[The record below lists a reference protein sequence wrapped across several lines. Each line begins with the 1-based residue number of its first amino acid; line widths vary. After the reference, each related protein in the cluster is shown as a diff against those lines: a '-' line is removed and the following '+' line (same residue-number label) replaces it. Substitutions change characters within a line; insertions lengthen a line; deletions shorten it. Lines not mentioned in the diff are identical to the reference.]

1 MVSPNP
7 MTSSR
12 SPAPSLFKLI
22 GGVPAEQLFRQ
33 PADALVIIGRQLE
46 LILQDDQIPAD
57 LALGTLRF
65 SLFRLH
71 QGRIAQ
77 LATVCRSITVYGE
90 ADVEPPQID
99 GVQFVALPAG
109 APLTQEWFLIVD
121 SPDFWG
127 GLLTRIVPERNDGR
141 VRRYQF
147 EGTLTADE
155 RTISRAMLLLSLVRQ
170 QAAPPATAERNQ
182 MTQAMRWARV
192 AYALYTHSESER
204 LNLAPSLHEFPELL
218 ELLTACARTTPATFE
233 QQALPVALQAL
244 QRCHPDGDAIYRL
257 EQEQLVPVVWHS
269 PQQPPPFS
277 IRSGLAAQVCSERSP
292 ITAALTATSPEQV
305 LMPHAHA
312 VTAVPLFAKDALW
325 GILYVGHPDPAQQPS
340 DVSATAARVGAL
352 LSEVLTV
359 LDLSCS
365 VAEPPDAFGLP
376 DFGLPSSYA
385 SSQPYAPPAPAAPPR
400 MPSAPPA
407 MPSAPAPSAA
417 PTAARAPLPAMPP
430 APTGGAGN
438 GMVIPKLTP
447 PSSPASG
454 ATPLSAG
461 PPQPVAGDT
470 SAFGLPAWMRS
481 GGGMLPPPAARGGNS
496 VPPAVAAPPPD
507 TSPLPDA
514 SWNDLQRRLMSA
526 LVAFDRRT
534 AEYLWEETVA
544 QYRAE
549 EICVELL
556 MPVQIAIGEG
566 WHRGEVS
573 VAAEHFASRFV
584 EIKML
589 NLLHQGHDNPTAPLA
604 VIGCAQ
610 AEQHEI
616 GAIMLALFMRW
627 AGFRIIYLGQNVP
640 NSTLADMIRQLRPKL
655 LGLSATTV
663 EAAHNLTE
671 VGHILS
677 RLEPPVPQFIFGG
690 MAFYERPDLIGRIQ
704 GMYLDGDVRSIT
716 RQLAE
721 MHGVRK

>member
-12 SPAPSLFKLI
+12 SPAPSLFKLV
-22 GGVPAEQLFRQ
+22 GGVPTEKLFRQ

-46 LILQDDQIPAD
+46 LIIQDDQLPAD

-77 LATVCRSITVYGE
+77 LANICRSITVYGE
-90 ADVEPPQID
+90 ADVAPPEID

-127 GLLTRIVPERNDGR
+127 GLFTRIVPERNDGR

-170 QAAPPATAERNQ
+170 QAAPPATAERNYT
-182 MTQAMRWARV
+182 MQAMRWARV

-218 ELLTACARTTPATFE
+218 ELLTACASTTPATFV
-233 QQALPVALQAL
+233 QQALPAALQAL
-244 QRCHPDGDAIYRL
+244 QPCHPDGDAIYRL

-269 PQQPPPFS
+269 PQQPPPLPLNQ
-277 IRSGLAAQVCSERSP
+277 GLAAHVRSARGP
-292 ITAALTATSPEQV
+292 VTATLTATSPEQV
-305 LMPHAHA
+305 LMPSAQA

-325 GILYVGHPDPAQQPS
+325 GILYVGHPDVAQQPA
-340 DVSATAARVGAL
+340 DVPTTAARIGAL
-352 LSEVLTV
+352 LSELLTV
-359 LDLSCS
+359 LDLGRG
-365 VAEPPDAFGLP
+365 VAAPPDAFGLP
-376 DFGLPSSYA
+376 DFGLPTSYVGSS
-385 SSQPYAPPAPAAPPR
+385 PYAPPAPAAPPS
-400 MPSAPPA
+400 MPSASPTMSPAPPA
-407 MPSAPAPSAA
+407 
-417 PTAARAPLPAMPP
+417 AARAPLPTMPP
-430 APTGGAGN
+430 APVSGAGN

-447 PSSPASG
+447 PSSPARS
-454 ATPLSAG
+454 ATPPSVGAAG
-461 PPQPVAGDT
+461 APQPVAGDT

-481 GGGMLPPPAARGGNS
+481 GGGMLPPPAARGGS
-496 VPPAVAAPPPD
+496 PATPAVAAPPPD

-514 SWNDLQRRLMSA
+514 NWNDLQRRLMSA

-534 AEYLWEETVA
+534 AEYLWEETVT

-640 NSTLADMIRQLRPKL
+640 NSTLADMVRQLRPKL

>member
-12 SPAPSLFKLI
+12 SPAPSLFKLV
-22 GGVPAEQLFRQ
+22 GGVPAEKLFRQ

-46 LILQDDQIPAD
+46 LILQDDRIPAD

-77 LATVCRSITVYGE
+77 LANVCRSITVYGE

-127 GLLTRIVPERNDGR
+127 GLFTRIVPERNDGR

-170 QAAPPATAERNQ
+170 QAAPSATAERNQ
-182 MTQAMRWARV
+182 IAQAMRWARV
-192 AYALYTHSESER
+192 AYALYTHSEAER

-218 ELLTACARTTPATFE
+218 ELLTACASTTPATFE

-244 QRCHPDGDAIYRL
+244 QRSHPDGNAIYRF
-257 EQEQLVPVVWHS
+257 EQEQLVPVAWHS

-277 IRSGLAAQVCSERSP
+277 ISSGLAAQVRSERGA
-292 ITAALTATSPEQV
+292 ITATLTATSPEQV
-305 LMPHAHA
+305 LMPHAHT

-340 DVSATAARVGAL
+340 AVPATAARVGAL

-359 LDLSCS
+359 LDLSRS
-365 VAEPPDAFGLP
+365 ADPPPDAFELP
-376 DFGLPSSYA
+376 DFGLPSSFT
-385 SSQPYAPPAPAAPPR
+385 SSPPYAPPPAPP
-400 MPSAPPA
+400 
-407 MPSAPAPSAA
+407 AA

-430 APTGGAGN
+430 APASGAGN
-438 GMVIPKLTP
+438 GMIIPKLTP
-447 PSSPASG
+447 PSSPASS
-454 ATPLSAG
+454 ATPPSAG
-461 PPQPVAGDT
+461 APQPVAGDT

-481 GGGMLPPPAARGGNS
+481 GGGMLPPPAARGGS
-496 VPPAVAAPPPD
+496 PATPAVAAPPPD

-534 AEYLWEETVA
+534 AEYLWEETVS

-573 VAAEHFASRFV
+573 VAAEHFSSRFV

-640 NSTLADMIRQLRPKL
+640 NSTLADMVRQLRPKL

-721 MHGVRK
+721 MHGVRR